1 MKAPETSANSSAPT
15 AGGPA
20 TIPLKHPVTTAEGKR
35 IESLNIRRP
44 KRKDIKAAQKFSKDE
59 VDQEDFLFA
68 RLTGLTI
75 EDLDELDAQDSAALQ
90 DSFRSM
96 VGG

>member
-1 MKAPETSANSSAPT
+1 MDKAPPDQP
-15 AGGPA
+15 AGK
-20 TIPLKHPVTTAEGKR
+20 TIPLKHPFTSPDGKR
-35 IESLNIRRP
+35 IETLMMRRP
-44 KRKDIKAAQKFSKDE
+44 KRKDIKLAQKHSKDE

-96 VGG
+96 VGGGV

>member
-1 MKAPETSANSSAPT
+1 MDKASPNLP
-15 AGGPA
+15 AGT
-20 TIPLKHPVTTAEGKR
+20 TIALKHPFTAPDGKR
-35 IESLNIRRP
+35 IESVTMRRP
-44 KRKDIKAAQKFSKDE
+44 KRKDIKLAQKFSKDD

-96 VGG
+96 AGV